1 MAAGGGP
8 EVHLGLQMPSG
19 ILQPCMCPP
28 HRWDASLPV
37 RPQHLLEAGGV
48 EHNEN
53 QTDGSAKKSAPFVLL
68 LTA

>member
-1 MAAGGGP
+1 MAAGEGL
-8 EVHLGLQMPSG
+8 EVHSGLQMPSG
-19 ILQPCMCPP
+19 ILQLYMCPP